1 MLTLFTILKSMDDPH
16 IATIQRNALRSWQQ
30 IPGVEILVF
39 GDKSGSKKVCKE
51 LGVKHLPKI
60 ATNEAGLEKVS
71 DAFQKAWEKG
81 THDLM
86 CYVNADIILPPTFGD
101 VVASINAVQFL
112 MVGQRHNTPV
122 EAEWNFAPGWWGR
135 LKAHALATG
144 HRHTVNGIDYFGH
157 RRGAFDPLP
166 DLYCGRWWWDNV
178 MIYRAQQ
185 LGYPVIDATEAVLA
199 VHQDHSYDH
208 VAGGLGGIAES
219 EESLSHKRLLPEGV
233 VPTIADADLRL
244 IPAF

>member
-16 IATIQRNALRSWQQ
+16 IATIQRNALRSWQR

-60 ATNEAGLEKVS
+60 ATNESGLEKVS
-71 DAFQKAWEKG
+71 DAFHRAWEVG

-112 MVGQRHNTPV
+112 MVGQRHNTPIT
-122 EAEWNFAPGWWGR
+122 AELNFAPGWWSR
-135 LKAHALATG
+135 VKALALETG

-166 DLYCGRWWWDNV
+166 DLYCGTWYWDNF
-178 MIYRAQQ
+178 MIWRAQQ
-185 LGYPVIDATEAVLA
+185 LGYPVIDATDAVLA
-199 VHQDHSYDH
+199 IHQDHDYRH
-208 VAGGLGGIAES
+208 YEGGLGGIAAGPES
-219 EESLSHKRLLPEGV
+219 AANRANLPDGV
-233 VPTIADADLRL
+233 VPTIANADLRL
-244 IPAF
+244 IPAW